1 MSLKHPSSR
10 RPWYC
15 IDDLTDEYQRAALKG
30 NGDLRMLKTLKI
42 IRSILV
48 IVAISAISL
57 YALYLGADATVVAAF
72 SLPSL
77 AGYSAAEAADYAA
90 LVQGFLEAK
99 QQTEDDS

>member
-1 MSLKHPSSR
+1 MSLKQPSSH

-15 IDDLTDEYQRAALKG
+15 IDGLVEEYREVAKG
-30 NGDLRMLKTLKI
+30 DGDLKMLKTLKI

-77 AGYSAAEAADYAA
+77 AGYAGAEAADYAA

-99 QQTEDDS
+99 QSEDNS